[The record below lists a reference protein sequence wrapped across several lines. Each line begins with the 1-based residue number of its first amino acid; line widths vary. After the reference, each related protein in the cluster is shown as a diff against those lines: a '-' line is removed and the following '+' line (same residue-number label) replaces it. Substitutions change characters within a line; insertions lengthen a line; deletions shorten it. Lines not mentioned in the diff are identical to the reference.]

1 MYETK
6 EYTLGSGH
14 LHVEQRDAATFN
26 PDTYEWDKFFA
37 SQTNILGRI
46 KGGAAFEYSTE
57 KYEDE
62 DDLGY
67 VKISEVTKENVK
79 LTSGVMTWNGEVLA
93 TLCSTARVTDNDDGS
108 QRVKIGGLGNQDDKV
123 YIIGFEHKSK
133 KLRVII
139 VGKNTEGF
147 SFNFKQDSATVIDT
161 VFTAEAA
168 DDEGTLII
176 IDDLRKKKASS
187 DQSTPSGEENTQD
200 KSQSADGE

>member
-1 MYETK
+1 MAYETK

-14 LHVEQRDAATFN
+14 LHVALRDASTFD
-26 PDTYEWDKFFA
+26 PDTYDWKKFFE
-37 SQTNILGRI
+37 SEDNLIGRI
-46 KGGAAFEYSTE
+46 KNGAKFEYSTE

-67 VKISEVTKENVK
+67 VKISEITKENVK

-93 TLCSTARVTDNDDGS
+93 TLCSTARVTNNSDGS
-108 QRVKIGGLGNQDDKV
+108 QRIKIGGLANQDDKV
-123 YIIGFEHKSK
+123 YIIGFEHKNK

-147 SFNFKQDSATVIDT
+147 SFDFKQGSATVIDT

-168 DDEGTLII
+168 DSEGTLII
-176 IDDLRKKKASS
+176 IDDLRKKTAAESS
-187 DQSTPSGEENTQD
+187 NTQD
-200 KSQSADGE
+200 KSGTTSDGE

>member
-1 MYETK
+1 MFETK

-14 LHVEQRDAATFN
+14 LHVELRDAATFD
-26 PDTYEWDKFFA
+26 PDTYDWDKFFA
-37 SQTNILGRI
+37 SLTNLIGRI
-46 KGGAAFEYSTE
+46 KGGAKFEYSTE

-67 VKISEVTKENVK
+67 VKISEITKENVK

-108 QRVKIGGLGNQDDKV
+108 QRIKIGGLANQNDKV

-139 VGKNTEGF
+139 IGKNTEGF
-147 SFNFKQDSATVIDT
+147 SFDFKQNSATVIDT

-176 IDDLRKKKASS
+176 IDDLRKKTS
-187 DQSTPSGEENTQD
+187 DTSSTPSGEDNTAGG
-200 KSQSADGE
+200 ADGE

>member
-14 LHVEQRDAATFN
+14 LHVELRDAATFD
-26 PDTYEWDKFFA
+26 PDTYEWDKFFT
-37 SQTNILGRI
+37 SQTNLIGRI
-46 KGGAAFEYSTE
+46 KGGAKFEYSTE

-67 VKISEVTKENVK
+67 VKISEITKENVK

-93 TLCSTARVTDNDDGS
+93 ALCSTARVTDSSDGS
-108 QRVKIGGLGNQDDKV
+108 QRIKIGGLANQNDKV

-147 SFNFKQDSATVIDT
+147 SFDFKQDSATVIDT

-176 IDDLRKKKASS
+176 IDDLRKKTSADKNTPNGE
-187 DQSTPSGEENTQD
+187 DGTPSGEDSTKNT
-200 KSQSADGE
+200 

>member
-14 LHVEQRDAATFN
+14 LHVELRDAATFD
-26 PDTYEWDKFFA
+26 PDTYEWDKFFT
-37 SQTNILGRI
+37 SQTNLIGRI
-46 KGGAAFEYSTE
+46 KGGAKFEYSTE

-67 VKISEVTKENVK
+67 VKISEITKENVK

-93 TLCSTARVTDNDDGS
+93 ALCSTARVTDNSDGS
-108 QRVKIGGLGNQDDKV
+108 QRIKIGGLANQNDKV

-147 SFNFKQDSATVIDT
+147 SFDFKQDSATVIDT

-176 IDDLRKKKASS
+176 IDDFRKKTS
-187 DQSTPSGEENTQD
+187 DKNTPSGEDSTQD
-200 KSQSADGE
+200 T

>member
-1 MYETK
+1 MFETK

-14 LHVEQRDAATFN
+14 LHVEQRDAATFD
-26 PDTYEWDKFFA
+26 PDTYEWDKFFT
-37 SQTNILGRI
+37 SQTNLIGRI
-46 KGGAAFEYSTE
+46 KGGAKFEYSTE

-67 VKISEVTKENVK
+67 VKISEITKENVK

-93 TLCSTARVTDNDDGS
+93 ALCSTARVTDNSDGS
-108 QRVKIGGLGNQDDKV
+108 QRIKIGGLANQNDKV

-147 SFNFKQDSATVIDT
+147 SFDFKQDSATVIDT

-176 IDDLRKKKASS
+176 IDDFRKKTSA
-187 DQSTPSGEENTQD
+187 DSGEDSTQNT
-200 KSQSADGE
+200 

>member
-14 LHVEQRDAATFN
+14 LHVELRDAATFD
-26 PDTYEWDKFFA
+26 PDTYEWDKFFT
-37 SQTNILGRI
+37 SQTNLIGRI
-46 KGGAAFEYSTE
+46 KGGAKFEYSTE

-67 VKISEVTKENVK
+67 VKISEITKENVK

-93 TLCSTARVTDNDDGS
+93 ALCSTARVTNNSDGS
-108 QRVKIGGLGNQDDKV
+108 QRIKIGGLANQNDKV

-147 SFNFKQDSATVIDT
+147 SFDFKQDSATVIDT

-176 IDDLRKKKASS
+176 IDDFRKKT
-187 DQSTPSGEENTQD
+187 STPSGEDSTQD
-200 KSQSADGE
+200 T

>member
-14 LHVEQRDAATFN
+14 LHVELRDAATFD
-26 PDTYEWDKFFA
+26 PDTYEWDKFFT
-37 SQTNILGRI
+37 SQTNLIGRI
-46 KGGAAFEYSTE
+46 KGGAKFEYGTE
-57 KYEDE
+57 KYEGE

-67 VKISEVTKENVK
+67 VKISEITKENVK

-93 TLCSTARVTDNDDGS
+93 TLCSTARVTNNSDGS
-108 QRVKIGGLGNQDDKV
+108 QRIKIGGLANQNDKV

-147 SFNFKQDSATVIDT
+147 SFDFKQDSATVIDT

-187 DQSTPSGEENTQD
+187 DQSASGEENTQD
-200 KSQSADGE
+200 KSQSAGGE

>member
-14 LHVEQRDAATFN
+14 LHVELRDAATFD

-37 SQTNILGRI
+37 SQTNLIGRI
-46 KGGAAFEYSTE
+46 KGGAKFEYSTE

-67 VKISEVTKENVK
+67 VKISEITKENVK

-93 TLCSTARVTDNDDGS
+93 TLCSTARVTENSDGS
-108 QRVKIGGLGNQDDKV
+108 QRIKIGGLANQKDKV

-147 SFNFKQDSATVIDT
+147 SFDFKQDSATVIDT

-176 IDDLRKKKASS
+176 IDDSRKKTSADKKN
-187 DQSTPSGEENTQD
+187 TPSGEDSTQNT
-200 KSQSADGE
+200 

>member
-1 MYETK
+1 MFETK

-14 LHVEQRDAATFN
+14 LHVEQRDAATFD
-26 PDTYEWDKFFA
+26 PKTYDWDKFFA
-37 SQTNILGRI
+37 SQTNLIGRI
-46 KGGAAFEYSTE
+46 KGGAKFEYSTE

-67 VKISEVTKENVK
+67 VKISEITKENVK

-93 TLCSTARVTDNDDGS
+93 ALCSTARVTDNDDGS
-108 QRVKIGGLGNQDDKV
+108 QRIKIGGLANQNDKV

-147 SFNFKQDSATVIDT
+147 SFDFKQDSATVIDT

-168 DDEGTLII
+168 DNEGTLII

-187 DQSTPSGEENTQD
+187 DQSKPSGEENTQD

>member
-1 MYETK
+1 MAYETK

-14 LHVEQRDAATFN
+14 LHVELRDAATFN

-37 SQTNILGRI
+37 SQTNLIGRI
-46 KGGAAFEYSTE
+46 KGGAKFEYSTE

-67 VKISEVTKENVK
+67 VKISEITKENVK

-93 TLCSTARVTDNDDGS
+93 TLCSTARVTENSDGS
-108 QRVKIGGLGNQDDKV
+108 QRIKIGGLANQKDEV

-147 SFNFKQDSATVIDT
+147 SFDFKQDSATVIDT

-176 IDDLRKKKASS
+176 IDDFRKKTSADKN
-187 DQSTPSGEENTQD
+187 TPSGEDSTQNT
-200 KSQSADGE
+200 

>member
-1 MYETK
+1 MFETK

-14 LHVEQRDAATFN
+14 LHVEVRDSAFD
-26 PDTYEWDKFFA
+26 PDTFDWDKFFG
-37 SQTNILGRI
+37 SEENLLGRI
-46 KGGAAFEYSTE
+46 KGGAKFEYSTE

-79 LTSGVMTWNGEVLA
+79 LTSGVMTWNGYTLK
-93 TLCSTARVTDNDDGS
+93 TLCSTARVTENDDGS
-108 QRVKIGGLGNQDDKV
+108 YRVKIGGLGNQNDKV

-147 SFNFKQDSATVIDT
+147 SFDFTQDKATVIDT

-168 DDEGTLII
+168 DKEGTLII
-176 IDDLRKKKASS
+176 IDDRRKMVASEAAS
-187 DQSTPSGEENTQD
+187 AVKTGEEENT
-200 KSQSADGE
+200 GV

>member
-1 MYETK
+1 MFETK

-14 LHVEQRDAATFN
+14 LHVEVRDSAFD
-26 PDTYEWDKFFA
+26 PDTFDWDKFFE
-37 SQTNILGRI
+37 SEENLLGRI
-46 KGGAAFEYSTE
+46 KGGAKFEYSTE

-67 VKISEVTKENVK
+67 VKISEITKENVK
-79 LTSGVMTWNGEVLA
+79 LTSGVMTWNGYTLE
-93 TLCSTARVTDNDDGS
+93 TLCSTARVTENEDGS
-108 QRVKIGGLGNQDDKV
+108 YRVKIGGLGNQNDKV

-147 SFNFKQDSATVIDT
+147 SFDFTQDKATVIDT

-168 DDEGTLII
+168 DKTGTLII
-176 IDDLRKKKASS
+176 IDDRRKMVAS
-187 DQSTPSGEENTQD
+187 
-200 KSQSADGE
+200 

>member
-1 MYETK
+1 MFETK

-14 LHVEQRDAATFN
+14 LHVEQRDAATFD
-26 PDTYEWDKFFA
+26 PDTYEWDKFFT
-37 SQTNILGRI
+37 SQTNLIGRI
-46 KGGAAFEYSTE
+46 KGGAKFEYSTE

-62 DDLGY
+62 DDLGFI
-67 VKISEVTKENVK
+67 KISEITKENVK

-93 TLCSTARVTDNDDGS
+93 ALCSTARVTDNSDGS
-108 QRVKIGGLGNQDDKV
+108 QRIKIGGLANQNDKV

-147 SFNFKQDSATVIDT
+147 SFDFKQDSATVIDT

-176 IDDLRKKKASS
+176 IDDFRKKT
-187 DQSTPSGEENTQD
+187 STPSGEDSTQD
-200 KSQSADGE
+200 T

>member
-1 MYETK
+1 MGYETK

-14 LHVEQRDAATFN
+14 LHIEERDADTFDPATF
-26 PDTYEWDKFFA
+26 EWDTFFGKDD
-37 SQTNILGRI
+37 NILGRI
-46 KGGAAFEYSTE
+46 KGGAKFEYSTE

-62 DDLGY
+62 DDLGF
-67 VKISEVTKENVK
+67 VKISEITKENVK

-93 TLCSTARVTDNDDGS
+93 ALCSTARVTNNSDGS
-108 QRVKIGGLGNQDDKV
+108 QRIKIGGLTNQNDKV

-147 SFNFKQDSATVIDT
+147 SFDFKQDSATVIDC

-176 IDDLRKKKASS
+176 IDDMRKKTAA
-187 DQSTPSGEENTQD
+187 PSEDSGGSE
-200 KSQSADGE
+200 

>member
-1 MYETK
+1 MFETK

-14 LHVEQRDAATFN
+14 LHVEARDSATFD
-26 PDTYEWDKFFA
+26 PDTFDWEKFF
-37 SQTNILGRI
+37 SSEENLLGRI
-46 KGGAAFEYSTE
+46 KGGAKFEYSTE

-67 VKISEVTKENVK
+67 VKISEITKENVK
-79 LTSGVMTWNGEVLA
+79 LTSGVMTWNGYTLE
-93 TLCSTARVTDNDDGS
+93 TLCSTARVTENEDGS
-108 QRVKIGGLGNQDDKV
+108 QRVKIGGLGNQNDKV

-147 SFNFKQDSATVIDT
+147 SFDFSQDKATVIDT

-168 DDEGTLII
+168 DKEGTLII
-176 IDDLRKKKASS
+176 IDDRRKKVASEAA
-187 DQSTPSGEENTQD
+187 STVKTDEEENT
-200 KSQSADGE
+200 GV

>member
-1 MYETK
+1 MAYETK

-14 LHVEQRDAATFN
+14 LHVELRDAATFD
-26 PDTYEWDKFFA
+26 PDTYEWDKFFT
-37 SQTNILGRI
+37 SQTNLIGRI
-46 KGGAAFEYSTE
+46 KGGAKFEYSTE

-67 VKISEVTKENVK
+67 VKISEITKENVK

-93 TLCSTARVTDNDDGS
+93 TLCSTARVTENSDGS
-108 QRVKIGGLGNQDDKV
+108 QRIKIGGLANQKDKV

-147 SFNFKQDSATVIDT
+147 SFDFKQDSATVIDT

-176 IDDLRKKKASS
+176 IDDFRKKTLADKN
-187 DQSTPSGEENTQD
+187 TPSGGDSTQNT
-200 KSQSADGE
+200 

>member
-1 MYETK
+1 MFETK

-14 LHVEQRDAATFN
+14 LHVEVRDSAFDPATF
-26 PDTYEWDKFFA
+26 DWDKFF
-37 SQTNILGRI
+37 SSEENLLGRI
-46 KGGAAFEYSTE
+46 KGGAKFEYSTE

-79 LTSGVMTWNGEVLA
+79 LTSGVMTWNGYTLE
-93 TLCSTARVTDNDDGS
+93 TLCSTARVTDNGDGS
-108 QRVKIGGLGNQDDKV
+108 YRVKIGGLGNQNDKS
-123 YIIGFEHKSK
+123 YIIGFEHKNK

-147 SFNFKQDSATVIDT
+147 SFDFTQGKATVIDT

-168 DDEGTLII
+168 DKEGTLII
-176 IDDLRKKKASS
+176 IDDRRKMVASEAA
-187 DQSTPSGEENTQD
+187 STVNTGEEETT
-200 KSQSADGE
+200 GEATGV

>member
-1 MYETK
+1 MFEKK

-14 LHVEQRDAATFN
+14 LHVEVCDAATFD
-26 PDTYEWDKFFA
+26 PDTFDWDKFFG
-37 SQTNILGRI
+37 SEENLLGRI
-46 KGGAAFEYSTE
+46 KGGAKFEYSTE

-67 VKISEVTKENVK
+67 VKISEITKENVK
-79 LTSGVMTWNGEVLA
+79 LTSGVMTWNGYTLE
-93 TLCSTARVTDNDDGS
+93 TLCSTARVTPNGDGS
-108 QRVKIGGLGNQDDKV
+108 YRVKIGGLGNQNDKN

-147 SFNFKQDSATVIDT
+147 SFDFTQDKATVIDC

-168 DDEGTLII
+168 DSEGTLII
-176 IDDLRKKKASS
+176 IDDLRKKTAEASASS
-187 DQSTPSGEENTQD
+187 TTETENTG
-200 KSQSADGE
+200 A